1 MVVKCHYASFEKLCG
16 YFFTEASV
24 KRHFYYSMKNCN
36 SPDDLRRR
44 LLTVVDHYQVQKIL
58 RENVFQSYYP
68 CFLLKVYRLQL
79 TSVPVMRFLHCR
91 AIITAVTVNPNVRT
105 LDTTAAKLN

>member
-1 MVVKCHYASFEKLCG
+1 
-16 YFFTEASV
+16 
-24 KRHFYYSMKNCN
+24 MKNCN

-58 RENVFQSYYP
+58 IKK
-68 CFLLKVYRLQL
+68 CFLKLLCLFSIESTQAAIYIN
-79 TSVPVMRFLHCR
+79 PVMKFLHCR